1 MNEKIFE
8 NKIKKFLKESDCYF
22 LKYWGGGVFTRAGVP
37 DILACCNGYFLGIE
51 VKATQGK
58 PSRLQLHHIEE
69 INAAGGFAMVLYPD
83 QFELFKN
90 LILQLKAD
98 YIPYAIDS
106 LNQINKKVVT

>member
-22 LKYWGGGVFTRAGVP
+22 LKYWGGGVFTQTGVP

-58 PSRLQLHHIEE
+58 PSQLQLHHIEE
-69 INAAGGFAMVLYPD
+69 IKAAGGFAMVLYPD
-83 QFELFKN
+83 QFE
-90 LILQLKAD
+90 QLED
-98 YIPYAIDS
+98 VITH
-106 LNQINKKVVT
+106 LNANEIVRASSVISAINKRVVT